1 MAKRGYLW
9 RYSKIIQKV
18 QQQPYISKSELQQ
31 YLDKELQNVKYLD
44 DEMEVGCSNRTLE
57 RDFREIRNLW
67 GVSIEYSRAER
78 GYYIEDDNHLG
89 KTALFEMVNAFELL
103 RSVNMVRELENAVY
117 PEMIQPQGTEK
128 LYDLIHAIKDG
139 VRICFEYTPFKYEK
153 PCNHSGRPIA
163 LKEFERRWYLLLK
176 EDGENT
182 FKIFGLD
189 RINNIEIT
197 QQKIIVEPFP
207 DVEAMFAPCLGVT
220 IPREAEPQE
229 IIISFTPEQ
238 AKYVKS
244 LPLHHSQKIIS
255 ETDAETII
263 SINVYLN
270 AYELEQKIL
279 SFGDTAKVIQPQM
292 LADKIKKRL
301 KNAVNK
307 YES

>member
-1 MAKRGYLW
+1 
-9 RYSKIIQKV
+9 
-18 QQQPYISKSELQQ
+18 
-31 YLDKELQNVKYLD
+31 
-44 DEMEVGCSNRTLE
+44 
-57 RDFREIRNLW
+57 
-67 GVSIEYSRAER
+67 
-78 GYYIEDDNHLG
+78 
-89 KTALFEMVNAFELL
+89 
-103 RSVNMVRELENAVY
+103 
-117 PEMIQPQGTEK
+117 MIQPQGTEK

-139 VRICFEYTPFKYEK
+139 VRICFEYTPYKYEK

-189 RINNIEIT
+189 RINNMEIT
-197 QQKIIVEPFP
+197 QQKITVEPFP

-279 SFGDTAKVIQPQM
+279 SFGDSAKVIQPQM
-292 LADKIKKRL
+292 LAKKIKERL
-301 KNAVNK
+301 KNAANK
-307 YES
+307 YE